1 MGIGNLGR
9 ALLTYFTD
17 RNPKL
22 SISAAFDTDPSKIGR
37 VISGCHCHGLDDLAD
52 VITKQQILTGI
63 LAVPAGAAQ
72 EIATKLY
79 NAGIRGIVNFAPIRL
94 SLPPGVYVENLDMTT
109 ALEKVAFFARQ
120 QESNAESS

>member
-1 MGIGNLGR
+1 
-9 ALLTYFTD
+9 LLNYFTD
-17 RNPKL
+17 RNHKL

-52 VITKQQILTGI
+52 VIARERILTGI

-72 EIATKLY
+72 EIATRLY